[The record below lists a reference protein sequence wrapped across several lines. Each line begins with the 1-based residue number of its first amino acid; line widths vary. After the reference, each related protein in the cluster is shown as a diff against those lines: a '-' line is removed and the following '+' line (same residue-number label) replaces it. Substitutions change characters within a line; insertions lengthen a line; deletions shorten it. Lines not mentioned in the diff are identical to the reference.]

1 MSFKSALFPHLAL
14 LILFFSASHAFD
26 IAQMLSQYPEFSSFK
41 KLLTDTKIVDQINS
55 RKSVTVMVM
64 DNAAMSAVAGKSPD
78 TIKAILMTHVIL
90 DYYDERKLMLAQGSN
105 VLLTT
110 LYQTTGL
117 AVNNQ
122 GFIKVALVGEGEIA
136 FGCAAPGS
144 PLDVKLVQTVTTQPY
159 DVSILQVTKPIIWR
173 GQDAAKPGGSQGPNA
188 TAATGTG
195 SVATKPVP
203 SQGAATSPIP
213 AQGGGASSSAVKP
226 ASSQGASSPIPS
238 QGANAPKGAA
248 SGTTKPIPIPPQ
260 AATPAAA
267 GTKPVPSSTGHGA
280 NASSSAN
287 GTAVNPVPSTAN
299 SSTSAAPTK
308 SGGNAPSPAQGR
320 GGNAPS
326 PAQGRSSSTSPPS
339 SSPGASSP
347 SGAGGGGGSSGVS
360 PSPGSASSIAPTP
373 VAVSPSGDTIN
384 PAAPNAGPTSNAGA
398 PDSSGISP
406 GPAIDG
412 PTAISPSDA
421 AADAPPSFGS
431 SSRTKISLFG
441 AVITGFASLF
451 VVL

>member
-1 MSFKSALFPHLAL
+1 MSFKSSLFPHLAL
-14 LILFFSASHAFD
+14 FILYFSATHAFD

-41 KLLTDTKIVDQINS
+41 KFLTDTKIVDQINS

-78 TIKAILMTHVIL
+78 IIKAILMTHVIL

-173 GQDAAKPGGSQGPNA
+173 GQDAAKP
-188 TAATGTG
+188 
-195 SVATKPVP
+195 
-203 SQGAATSPIP
+203 
-213 AQGGGASSSAVKP
+213 ASSSAVKP

-248 SGTTKPIPIPPQ
+248 ASGTTKPIPPQ
-260 AATPAAA
+260 AATPAAAA

-347 SGAGGGGGSSGVS
+347 SGAGGGGGSSGLS

>member
-159 DVSILQVTKPIIWR
+159 DISILQVTKPIIWL
-173 GQDAAKPGGSQGPNA
+173 GQDAA
-188 TAATGTG
+188 
-195 SVATKPVP
+195 KPVP